1 MRTKIFLTLFVVGLV
16 LTAAAPVAAAPDS
29 DVARLPTWHHVA
41 RGETLYSIG
50 RLYNVSPSAIAQANG
65 LLNPHRI
72 YVGQQLYIPAGPP
85 YPWPGECGST
95 YTVRYGDNLFR
106 IGLRYGV
113 SPWRIAAANGIHD
126 IHRIWAGQRLFIPC
140 R

>member
-1 MRTKIFLTLFVVGLV
+1 MRTRIFLTVFVLGLV
-16 LTAAAPVAAAPDS
+16 LTTVAPVAAAP
-29 DVARLPTWHHVA
+29 AELPTWHYVA

-72 YVGQQLYIPAGPP
+72 YVGQRLYVPAGPA

-95 YTVRYGDNLFR
+95 YTVRYGDTLYR
-106 IGLRYGV
+106 IGRV
-113 SPWRIAAANGIHD
+113 SGISHWRIAGANGITNMN
-126 IHRIWAGQRLFIPC
+126 RIWAGQRLYIPC
-140 R
+140 H